1 MPVVISDE
9 ARRYLAAFEDVTG
22 AVATDCV
29 IDEAYDRLVIVVAPG
44 EMPTAIGP
52 NGRTIRRF
60 EERVGEDVT
69 VVEGA
74 DEPETFVANALAPAA
89 VYGVTVSE
97 NDDVVAYAEVDDADR
112 GAAIGAGGE
121 NIETARMLAKRHF
134 GIDDVQL
141 A

>member
-112 GAAIGAGGE
+112 GAAIGADGE

-134 GIDDVQL
+134 AIDDVQL